1 MFRFLALAFIV
12 VPLAEVGLLFWVG
25 GIVGGWE
32 TFSLMILISLVGAW
46 MVKREG
52 LGIIVKLQG
61 RLAGGELPTKE
72 LVDGLLIA
80 LAGALLLT
88 PGFITDGVGLMLLF
102 LPTRITVRTGLI
114 RRYGS
119 RIQVVTSGEDW

>member
-52 LGIIVKLQG
+52 LGIIVKLQA